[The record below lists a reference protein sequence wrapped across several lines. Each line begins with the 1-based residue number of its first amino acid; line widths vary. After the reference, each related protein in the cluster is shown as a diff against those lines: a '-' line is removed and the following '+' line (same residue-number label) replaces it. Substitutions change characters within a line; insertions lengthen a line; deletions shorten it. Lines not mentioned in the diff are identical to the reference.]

1 MDQKPMT
8 GTGAFLRLA
17 GVLAVL
23 LGLAWALNK
32 LLDLM
37 L

>member
-17 GVLAVL
+17 VVLTGL
-23 LGLAWALNK
+23 LVVAWALNK
-32 LLDLM
+32 LFDLV